1 MSQAGE
7 SHEMAARW
15 IMEDL
20 DRAGFP
26 ISRRPSEAEF
36 LALKEEAAKTGR
48 EQAEAWLKEWDNQH
62 GR

>member
-1 MSQAGE
+1 LEAFQFWLCG
-7 SHEMAARW
+7 
-15 IMEDL
+15 IMIRRPL
-20 DRAGFP
+20 L
-26 ISRRPSEAEF
+26 SVWRPSEAEF